1 LLSTAAIRTAEAW
14 QPQFSKG
21 RRSYDRQIK
30 SHHVQGDHM
39 DIVTHHGQGKL
50 QQIIE
55 VGSHRLTADASV
67 EAGGEATGPE
77 PHDLLAAAL
86 GACTALT
93 VTMYARRKGYKLDDV
108 NVQISHAQQDSS
120 YVFNRRIHYVGELSS
135 EERARL
141 TDIANKCPVHKT
153 LMGTIQIVTVEA
165 VKAD

>member
-1 LLSTAAIRTAEAW
+1 
-14 QPQFSKG
+14 
-21 RRSYDRQIK
+21 
-30 SHHVQGDHM
+30 M

-120 YVFNRRIHYVGELSS
+120 YVFNRRIHYEGELSS

>member
-1 LLSTAAIRTAEAW
+1 
-14 QPQFSKG
+14 
-21 RRSYDRQIK
+21 
-30 SHHVQGDHM
+30 M

-50 QQIIE
+50 QQMIE

-93 VTMYARRKGYKLDDV
+93 VTMYARRKGYRLDDV
-108 NVQISHAQQDSS
+108 NVHISHGQQDGS
-120 YVFNRRIHYVGELSS
+120 YVFTRNIHYVGELGSQ
-135 EERARL
+135 ERARL

-153 LMGTIQIVTVEA
+153 LMGTMHIVTVEA
-165 VKAD
+165 VDAT

>member
-1 LLSTAAIRTAEAW
+1 
-14 QPQFSKG
+14 
-21 RRSYDRQIK
+21 
-30 SHHVQGDHM
+30 M
-39 DIVTHHGQGKL
+39 DIITHHGEGKL
-50 QQIIE
+50 QQIIK

-93 VTMYARRKGYKLDDV
+93 VTMYARRKGYQLDDV
-108 NVQISHAQQDSS
+108 NVHISHAQQDNS
-120 YVFNRRIHYVGELSS
+120 YVFHRRIHYVGELSG

-153 LMGTIQIVTVEA
+153 LTGTIQIVTIEA
-165 VKAD
+165 VKSS